1 MKFKIL
7 YIITIFLF
15 AHQITGAQETLATL
29 VFKDGTVLK
38 GLAKVSGRHHIR
50 YRKSKEAKAKR
61 IHFSKLKKADI
72 AFEEGIATFV
82 YLPKKGKNNP
92 KIYKQLVE
100 GNVSLYFWN
109 TGGSNVGYNAAAP
122 GTFGGN
128 RVVGSSFYIENYF
141 IKRSQDDGLIL
152 FTGSTM
158 YVRGYKKAVKKFF
171 KDCPRLIEKVKNK
184 EFKREQIVEIVQFYN
199 NNCVN

>member
-15 AHQITGAQETLATL
+15 VQITGAQETLATL

-82 YLPKKGKNNP
+82 YLPKKARTILKY
-92 KIYKQLVE
+92 I
-100 GNVSLYFWN
+100 
-109 TGGSNVGYNAAAP
+109 
-122 GTFGGN
+122 
-128 RVVGSSFYIENYF
+128 SS
-141 IKRSQDDGLIL
+141 
-152 FTGSTM
+152 
-158 YVRGYKKAVKKFF
+158 
-171 KDCPRLIEKVKNK
+171 
-184 EFKREQIVEIVQFYN
+184 
-199 NNCVN
+199 